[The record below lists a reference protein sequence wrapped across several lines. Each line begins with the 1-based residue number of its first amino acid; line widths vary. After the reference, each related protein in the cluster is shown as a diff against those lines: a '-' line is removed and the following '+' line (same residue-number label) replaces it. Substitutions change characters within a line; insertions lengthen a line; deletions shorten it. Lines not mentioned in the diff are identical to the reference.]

1 MSRPTDLPALN
12 APTPDLI
19 ARFIDIVGPA
29 YALADPAAQA
39 PFLKEWRDRYVGK
52 TPLVLRPGSTDEVSG
67 ILALANQARVG
78 IVPQAGNTGLV
89 GGQIPFEDGRDI
101 VLSVARL
108 NRIRHVDP
116 SGQSMIAEA
125 GATLAHVQQIAD
137 DAGRLFPLS
146 LAAEGS
152 CQIGGNLATNAGGVN
167 VLAYGNARALAL
179 GLEVVLADGRIW
191 SSLKTLK
198 KDNTGFDLRDLFI
211 GSEGTLGI
219 ITAAALKLFARPAE
233 KATAFAA
240 LDNLDG
246 VLELFKRAEA
256 VAGTHLTAF
265 EFICRNGVEIGVRH
279 VEGVRSPFP
288 EIPPWVVLI
297 EISSNEADGRAA
309 ETLER
314 VLGEAIEADIVTDAV
329 IAQSLQQA
337 KDFWRLREEMSDA
350 QKHEGGSIK
359 HDVSVAPT
367 RMPEF
372 IRRADALI
380 EKLCPGARPV
390 PFGHFGDGNVHY
402 NITQPINMD
411 KTAYLARWEE
421 IAAAVH
427 ALVVEMDGSISA
439 EHGIGRMKREELRH
453 VKSAV
458 EIDMMRAIKQALDP
472 NGILNPGK
480 VV

>member
-1 MSRPTDLPALN
+1 MSRPPDLPPLN
-12 APTPDLI
+12 APTPELI
-19 ARFIDIVGPA
+19 ARFIDIVGPTQ
-29 YALADPAAQA
+29 ALVDPAAQA
-39 PFLKEWRDRYVGK
+39 PYLREWRDRYIGR
-52 TPLVLRPGSTDEVSG
+52 TPLVLRPGTVEEVSR
-67 ILALANQARVG
+67 ILALAHEARIG

-89 GGQIPFEDGRDI
+89 GGQIPFEDNRDVI
-101 VLSVARL
+101 VSVARL

-125 GATLAHVQQIAD
+125 GITLSAIQQAAA

-167 VLAYGNARALAL
+167 VLAYGNARALTL

-191 SSLKTLK
+191 SSLKSLK
-198 KDNTGFDLRDLFI
+198 KDNTGYDLKDLFI

-219 ITAAALKLFARPAE
+219 ITAAALKLFTRPAE

-240 LDNLDG
+240 LENLDQ

-256 VAGTHLTAF
+256 IAGMHLTAF
-265 EFICRNGVEIGVRH
+265 EFISRKGVEIGVRH
-279 VEGVRSPFP
+279 VQGVRSPFA
-288 EIPPWVVLI
+288 EIPPWSVLI
-297 EISSNEADGRAA
+297 EISSNEADGRAT
-309 ETLER
+309 ETIER
-314 VLGEAIEADIVTDAV
+314 LLGEAIEAEIVADAV

-367 RMPEF
+367 RIPEF
-372 IRRADALI
+372 IQRANALI
-380 EKLCPGARPV
+380 EKLCPGAQPV

-402 NITQPINMD
+402 NITQPAGMD
-411 KTAYLARWEE
+411 KNAYLALWED
-421 IAAAVH
+421 IASAVH
-427 ALVVEMDGSISA
+427 GLIVEMDGSISA
-439 EHGIGRMKREELRH
+439 EHGIGRMKRDELRR
-453 VKSAV
+453 VKSDV
-458 EIDMMRAIKQALDP
+458 EIDIMRTLKYALDP
-472 NGILNPGK
+472 HGILNPGK